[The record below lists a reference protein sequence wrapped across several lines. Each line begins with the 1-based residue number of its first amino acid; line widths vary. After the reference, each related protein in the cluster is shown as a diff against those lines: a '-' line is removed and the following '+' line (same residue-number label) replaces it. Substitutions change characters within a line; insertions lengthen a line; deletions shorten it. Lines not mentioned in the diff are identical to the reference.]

1 MVSEG
6 LRLHLAYNRNSSH
19 SYVLGCIYVGIGDA
33 AGAMVIGASAEEKI
47 KDVICGSKSDDEGM
61 LICNNPGLKDPYVN
75 AVSVQD
81 HIHMNGREVFKFATR
96 ILPKTINDLLENNM
110 PNIILFPNPADE
122 SLQLSIDIADR
133 IEIIDAFGRVVY
145 NVSQLNALNGININT
160 KQLSAG
166 KYLVKIEKDNLLG
179 TFPLMIYHD

>member
-1 MVSEG
+1 M
-6 LRLHLAYNRNSSH
+6 
-19 SYVLGCIYVGIGDA
+19 
-33 AGAMVIGASAEEKI
+33 
-47 KDVICGSKSDDEGM
+47 
-61 LICNNPGLKDPYVN
+61 
-75 AVSVQD
+75 
-81 HIHMNGREVFKFATR
+81 
-96 ILPKTINDLLENNM
+96 
-110 PNIILFPNPADE
+110 
-122 SLQLSIDIADR
+122 IDIADR